1 MAPGADECRSAE
13 LDTSG
18 HRPIRDRQHKNHRRS
33 RPPLGVSRQVS
44 DVDLLRDLDGVINFD
59 DEVANGA
66 FVLRVSVVGIVPA
79 ILSPLP
85 DVIVN

>member
-1 MAPGADECRSAE
+1 MERTGRAR
-13 LDTSG
+13 
-18 HRPIRDRQHKNHRRS
+18 RRRDRY
-33 RPPLGVSRQVS
+33 RPRLLIGVLRQAS